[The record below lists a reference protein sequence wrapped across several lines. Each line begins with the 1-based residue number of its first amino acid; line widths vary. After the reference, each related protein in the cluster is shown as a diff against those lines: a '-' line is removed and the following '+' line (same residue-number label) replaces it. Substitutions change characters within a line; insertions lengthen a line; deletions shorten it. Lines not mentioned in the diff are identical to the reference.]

1 MAMLHEVAALAEVL
15 AKTPIEALALLVSLA
30 AVGVAGFAIYAI
42 WSIARQK
49 GRR

>member
-1 MAMLHEVAALAEVL
+1 MHDVAVIADAFG
-15 AKTPIEALALLVSLA
+15 KMPMEALAMLVSLG
-30 AVGVAGFAIYAI
+30 VLGVAGFAIYAV

>member
-1 MAMLHEVAALAEVL
+1 MHDIAVFTEAIGKMPADTLVMLVCLGAFGL
-15 AKTPIEALALLVSLA
+15 
-30 AVGVAGFAIYAI
+30 AGFAIYAV